1 MAVNEEYEDQ
11 RRGRG
16 IGRVSSQAGLNAFTG
31 GRAKTLPSAPAPGQ
45 PGSRFNPVV
54 VDRGERVN
62 HEEAAKGPKTKS
74 LPLNMPP
81 GMIQGIPAAVRNQTR
96 DEESEQTVAG
106 AAAQGFAGGFMAG
119 AQNRMFGASDGGQ
132 QGDANPSWRENNR
145 EVVALNTKIMAASA
159 GIIAMLDRDIAS
171 TTAPSDAA
179 YRAELIATRTEALEH
194 FRAMQ
199 ISMAEDEVNVDVQAG
214 AYTDADMNAQRQLLQ
229 TLSEGNELMR
239 ADPQDGQGLDRGL
252 PTGEQAGPGRTA
264 PVRNADGKSLADLTA
279 PAPGE
284 DPLPGTS
291 QPLAVDVLDA
301 VQGVPPRSA
310 AKGIAKGVSRAVVMN
325 PAHVAGL
332 ASLEDGH
339 ADGLES
345 SGSYF
350 GR

>member
-16 IGRVSSQAGLNAFTG
+16 IGRVSSQAGLNAFAG
-31 GRAKTLPSAPAPGQ
+31 GRAKSLPSVPAPGQ
-45 PGSRFNPVV
+45 PGSRSNPVV
-54 VDRGERVN
+54 VDRGERVSR
-62 HEEAAKGPKTKS
+62 EETAKGPRAKS

-81 GMIQGIPAAVRNQTR
+81 GMIQGIPPAVMNQTR

-132 QGDANPSWRENNR
+132 QGSANPSWRENNR

-199 ISMAEDEVNVDVQAG
+199 VSMAQDEVNVDVQAG
-214 AYTDADMNAQRQLLQ
+214 AYTDADVNAQRQLLQ

-239 ADPQDGQGLDRGL
+239 ADPQDGLGLARGL
-252 PTGEQAGPGRTA
+252 PTGEQVGPGRTA
-264 PVRNADGKSLADLTA
+264 PVRNADGKSLADLADLAA

-284 DPLPGTS
+284 DPLPGSS
-291 QPLAVDVLDA
+291 QPFAVDVLDA
-301 VQGVPPRSA
+301 VQGVAPRRA
-310 AKGIAKGVSRAVVMN
+310 AKGMARAVVMN

-332 ASLEDGH
+332 ASLKDGH
-339 ADGLES
+339 EDGLES
-345 SGSYF
+345 GGTHY